1 MEPCRRKLD
10 ITFDGNPQKDALEL
24 CGSINYPNAALS
36 VEALDFGSVLFDT
49 LKTEELVV
57 TNTSEVPVKYHW
69 DLVDVPP
76 DAPSTAGS
84 GKSGD
89 RQPATAPAPPA
100 VHANELFDVKP
111 IKGFLQAGES
121 EAVRVTYCA
130 RAGPPI
136 AATAVLNVRGGP
148 PVSLGLRAAPNKIA
162 FGLEPRT
169 LDYGICEFSKVA
181 QRQITLSNPSQCAPH
196 LRLARVWDPTPADF
210 GTEEGKRPS

>member
-57 TNTSEVPVKYHW
+57 TNTSEAPVKYHW

-136 AATAVLNVRGGP
+136 AATAVLNDGGVKAFFRGVGP
-148 PVSLGLRAAPNKIA
+148 RAASNGVNSAVFFCFFEAIRKHLKAKKDAAAASAEIA
-162 FGLEPRT
+162 
-169 LDYGICEFSKVA
+169 A
-181 QRQITLSNPSQCAPH
+181 ACA
-196 LRLARVWDPTPADF
+196 
-210 GTEEGKRPS
+210 